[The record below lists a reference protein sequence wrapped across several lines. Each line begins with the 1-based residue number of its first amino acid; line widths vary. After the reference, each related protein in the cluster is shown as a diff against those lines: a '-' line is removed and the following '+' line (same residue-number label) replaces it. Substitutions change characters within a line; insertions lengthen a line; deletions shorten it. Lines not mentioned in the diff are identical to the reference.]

1 MFNLKGKMKALLSRL
16 QLYCILI
23 VTTYLSISIGSVT
36 ASQFSPAIIVNNITI
51 SKYEVNERRKL
62 LLALG
67 TEKASAR
74 RLAKENLINEALQ
87 KLHASTINVTVG
99 ESQLKEVL
107 DGFLSV
113 RSMSQNE
120 LKTSLRKSGSS
131 LEELRAYLK
140 ANVLMRNII
149 SRTYHSRM
157 TIDDFDFT
165 LFRPV
170 ASTTIPTQISL
181 SEIIIPFA
189 IRGKENTIKLGE
201 RIFND
206 LINGK
211 NFDQLAK
218 RFSRAGTSKNGGL
231 IGYVP
236 LNSIPEELQSILGK
250 LKSGN
255 FSNPII
261 TTDTVM
267 IFKVNAWKSSERTR
281 KLPSEVTFAIT
292 AVKQNNSDKCQNL
305 DKNALEGPKR
315 EKLLS
320 KVLRE
325 KIKLLRPS
333 ESVLF
338 VDIDGQE
345 KKLLLCDRRIVLS
358 ENKIQI
364 LKGQLLEKR
373 LSKLAEGLN
382 LDLKRTAK
390 IKILK

>member
-1 MFNLKGKMKALLSRL
+1 MKALLSRL

-23 VTTYLSISIGSVT
+23 ITIYLSVSIGSVT

-99 ESQLKEVL
+99 ENQLKEVV
-107 DGFLSV
+107 DSFRSM

-120 LKTSLRKSGSS
+120 LKTSLRKYGSS

-157 TIDDFDFT
+157 SINDFDFT

-206 LINGK
+206 LMNGK

-236 LNSIPEELQSILGK
+236 LNSIPEELQSILRK

-267 IFKVNAWKSSERTR
+267 IFKVNSWKSSERTR

-292 AVKQNNSDKCQNL
+292 AVEQNNSDKCQDL
-305 DKNALEGPKR
+305 DKNALEGPMR

-320 KVLRE
+320 EVLRK

-333 ESVLF
+333 ESVIF
-338 VDIDGQE
+338 TDSDGDE

>member
-206 LINGK
+206 LMNGK

-267 IFKVNAWKSSERTR
+267 IFKVNSWKSSERTR

-292 AVKQNNSDKCQNL
+292 PVKQNNSDKCQNL

-315 EKLLS
+315 EKSLS